1 MRVVEID
8 AGQAPVVHHRA
19 ARDMERDDM
28 SGHRARKQK
37 IDRRDRHD
45 RIAVETV
52 DVEHERGSGL
62 ATSRSFQGAGGVSL
76 GDTRKQ

>member
-19 ARDMERDDM
+19 ARDIERADM
-28 SGHRARKQK
+28 SGRRARKQK

-45 RIAVETV
+45 RVGVETV
-52 DVEHERGSGL
+52 DVEHEQGSGL
-62 ATSRSFQGAGGVSL
+62 ATSHFRAPHWGLA
-76 GDTRKQ
+76 